1 MRSFCTSLSLLL
13 VVATPTFAEGTG
25 ASRPAVPHTKA
36 QSPIEAAEKL
46 VAQTKYAKATEAL
59 AKIKTDPSKLLLA
72 RVQLETGLDELAE
85 KTAKATAPSEART
98 LFLTKVA
105 IKHGRYDEAEKALEP
120 LSQKATPEARRAR
133 LMLGELLIARGRRAE
148 AEPHLLKFAD
158 EYSND
163 VITSQDAEGLALVG
177 RAMMLLR
184 HVKDANTAFN
194 DSEKAGRGRLE
205 TLKWRAELF
214 FDNYDTGHAQEVIE
228 EGLKI
233 APHDAELFLWLA
245 RVKLEQSLDF
255 DGAREDVAKALA
267 IHPRHPDAAALLAGL
282 AMRDNDL
289 AKAEKEIANGFAI
302 NPHHLELWA
311 LKAAARFL
319 ADDPAGYD
327 VAKREAFKRNA
338 EYARFF
344 VVVSEYA
351 EWEHRYDDIVKMMKE
366 ATTLDP
372 KYGRAWAELGLMQM
386 RGGDEAEGQKSL
398 EEAWRHDKFNVRA
411 FNTLE
416 RLYKDWI
423 PKRYESVDDGV
434 FKFRLPKEK
443 KEIFSRYIPQFSAR
457 AWSTMKNRYGFA
469 PKTPVAIE
477 LYDSREHFSVRT
489 SGLPNIGIQG
499 VCFGRVVAAMSPE
512 SEPFNWGNVI
522 WHELGHVFAIQ
533 MSKNHVPRWFTEGLS
548 EYETI
553 VVRPEWGREL
563 DPELYLAVA
572 NHKLPAVIDM
582 NQAFTHAD
590 SGIDVS
596 VAYYASSQLIVY
608 IAEKF
613 GMKSIGKALTYWG
626 EGVPTAGVIV
636 KAFGVQ
642 PAELDSGF
650 RAWLKLR
657 LARYETQ
664 YVFSPKPISLSEA
677 EKAATANPKSADAL
691 VDLALAFMSKRDRK
705 NAQENLDKALAI
717 DPNNKSAHFLYA
729 KLSRALD
736 DSAGEKKHLAAIE
749 KAGGDGYML
758 QMSLATIAKREKNK
772 VAFKAAVER
781 AHRYDPS
788 QVEALTGMLSL
799 ANEEKSEDDAIDALR
814 KLVLLEQHNVGLC
827 KQLLALLVK
836 RQAWQEAAKVAEA
849 ALYIALDDSKIHEV
863 YALVLSKLG
872 DNVRAEFERESARIV
887 QSKKGDEADPATV
900 QTRSGPLPSEP
911 VEEQ

>member
-1 MRSFCTSLSLLL
+1 MRSFSTSLLAFAL
-13 VVATPTFAEGTG
+13 VASTASAEGTG
-25 ASRPAVPHTKA
+25 ASTATPKKPTEKTP
-36 QSPIEAAEKL
+36 SPIEAADKL
-46 VAQTKYAKATEAL
+46 VRQTKYEKATEAL
-59 AKIKTDPSKLLLA
+59 AKIKTDQGKLLLA
-72 RVQLETGLDELAE
+72 RVQLETGLDDLAE
-85 KTAKATAPSEART
+85 KTAKSAAASDART

-105 IKHGRYDEAEKALEP
+105 MKHGRYDEAEKALQALAIMTSP
-120 LSQKATPEARRAR
+120 LGRRAR
-133 LMLGELLIARGRRAE
+133 LMLGELLIHRGKRSD

-163 VITSQDAEGLALVG
+163 VITSHDAEGLAMVG

-184 HVKDANTAFN
+184 HVKDANRAFN
-194 DSEKAGRGRLE
+194 DSEKAEKGQVE

-214 FDNYDTGHAQEVIE
+214 FDNYDTGHAQEVLE
-228 EGLKI
+228 EALKI
-233 APHDAELFLWLA
+233 APRDAEIFLWLA

-255 DGAREDVAKALA
+255 DGAREDVEKALS
-267 IHPRHPDAAALLAGL
+267 IHPRHPDASALLAGL

-289 AKAEKEIANGFAI
+289 PKAEKEIARGFEV
-302 NPHHLELWA
+302 NPHHLELWS

-319 ADDPAGYD
+319 ADDPTGYE
-327 VAKREAFKRNA
+327 VAKREAFKRNT

-344 VVVSEYA
+344 VIAAEYA
-351 EWEHRYDDIVKMMKE
+351 EWEHRYDDIVRMMKE
-366 ATTLDP
+366 ATAIDP

-423 PKRYESVDDGV
+423 PNGYESVEEGI
-434 FKFRLPKEK
+434 FKFRFPKKK

-457 AWSTMKNRYGFA
+457 AWSTMKNRYGYA
-469 PKTPVAIE
+469 PTTPIAVE
-477 LYDSREHFSVRT
+477 LYDSRQHFSVRT

-499 VCFGRVVAAMSPE
+499 VCFGRVLAAMSPE

-522 WHELGHVFAIQ
+522 WHELGHIFAIQ

-563 DPELYLAVA
+563 DPELYLALA
-572 NHKLPAVIDM
+572 GNKLPAVIDM
-582 NQAFTHAD
+582 NQAFTHAG
-590 SGIDVS
+590 SGLDVS

-608 IAEKF
+608 ITEKF

-626 EGVPTAGVIV
+626 EGVTTSGVIV
-636 KAFGVQ
+636 KAFGVT
-642 PAELDSGF
+642 PPELDSGF

-664 YVFSPKPISLSEA
+664 YVFSPKATSLA
-677 EKAATANPKSADAL
+677 EGEKSVATNPKSADAFAE
-691 VDLALAFMSKRDRK
+691 LALAHMAKRDRK
-705 NAQENLDKALAI
+705 KAQENLDKALAL
-717 DPNNKSAHFLYA
+717 DPNHKNAHFLYS
-729 KLSRALD
+729 KLSRALED
-736 DSAGEKKHLAAIE
+736 PAGEKAHLTAIE

-758 QMSLATIAKREKNK
+758 QMSLAMIAKREKNK
-772 VAFKAAVER
+772 PAMKAAVER
-781 AHRYDPS
+781 AHRFDPS
-788 QVEALTGMLSL
+788 QVEALMAIL
-799 ANEEKSEDDAIDALR
+799 AIANDEKREDDAIAALR

-849 ALYIALDDSKIHEV
+849 ALYIALDDSKLHEV

-872 DNVRAEFERESARIV
+872 DSARAEFERESAKIAESAKGGEEPAGV
-887 QSKKGDEADPATV
+887 QPAKA
-900 QTRSGPLPSEP
+900 EP
-911 VEEQ
+911 TDDK